1 MSPESERERINRNVN
16 ELLQELRVAQAGVQ
30 ILFGFLLAVAFT
42 DAYARASGFQ
52 RGVHLVTMLF
62 ATASVALF
70 TTPVAWHRMLFRRGQ
85 RPGIVEV
92 ANTMALAGLICLA
105 LAMVGTVLLVTDVV
119 LGGWPAAVITVLVAA
134 GFGLLWF
141 VLPLRVRRRND
152 G

>member
-1 MSPESERERINRNVN
+1 MSEESERERINRNVN

-62 ATASVALF
+62 ATAAVALF

-85 RPGIVEV
+85 RPEIVEV
-92 ANTMALAGLICLA
+92 ANTMALAGLVCLA

-119 LGGWPAAVITVLVAA
+119 LGGWPAAVITVLASA

-141 VLPLRVRRRND
+141 VLPLRARRIDN